1 MGNDDAL
8 VLITCKIS
16 VCVSCNLPGRMRR
29 KVRPRHSQGELKGP
43 RGSAHGP
50 GHSAGIELPVE
61 RDFQP
66 ARRGAPAQWAQGAAR
81 AAGAARPPP
90 PPLALHRERARE
102 WGRGRGRGRAREC
115 ASPRST
121 PARRLRREGGARGS
135 RGWAVCGVADP
146 LAAAAAAAARGRGGG
161 ASSTQA
167 AAIGTLRPARGTN

>member
-1 MGNDDAL
+1 
-8 VLITCKIS
+8 
-16 VCVSCNLPGRMRR
+16 MRR
-29 KVRPRHSQGELKGP
+29 KVWLRHSQGELKGP
-43 RGSAHGP
+43 RGSAHDP

-66 ARRGAPAQWAQGAAR
+66 ARCGAPAQWAQGAAR
-81 AAGAARPPP
+81 APARAAGTARPPP
-90 PPLALHRERARE
+90 PPLALQRERARE

-146 LAAAAAAAARGRGGG
+146 LAVEAAAAAGAGRRHEGGRGGGG

-167 AAIGTLRPARGTN
+167 AAIGTLWPARGTN